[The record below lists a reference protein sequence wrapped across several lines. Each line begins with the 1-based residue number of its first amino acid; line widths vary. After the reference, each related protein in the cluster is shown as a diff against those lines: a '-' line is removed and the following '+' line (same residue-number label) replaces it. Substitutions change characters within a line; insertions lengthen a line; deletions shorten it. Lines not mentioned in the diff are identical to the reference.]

1 MSKKKKSKEFGRGSL
16 SRRSQDGSKVFLTVE
31 EAAVHFAVDKS
42 IVFAWVKQGVV
53 PQHSIGGRVYFNKDE
68 VNAYW
73 ALFK

>member
-1 MSKKKKSKEFGRGSL
+1 MSRKKKKEFGRGSL
-16 SRRSQDGSKVFLTVE
+16 NRRAPDGSRVFLTVE

-42 IVFAWVKQGVV
+42 TVLEWIKLGVV

-73 ALFK
+73 AMFK